1 LKKLIDFI
9 KTVVLI
15 LLLQLSFSSSSY
27 AVSCIDAPNS
37 LAFEACSEARASG
50 YSGSNSGFMSELGR
64 AWDDGAR
71 RSSMELTEMK
81 SRGELN
87 WFENTIMFIFYVLF
101 VGFVT
106 AMPKSTIVKI
116 VLGLVFF
123 IPFAIRFWEYDY
135 IMVVLVFMTSFGFIS
150 SYIEQDEE
158 DNKKIKE
165 TLEEYE
171 INWAK
176 ISPIRDIFA
185 GRKADL
191 IEYAKKNNVI
201 VKNRDTVDEVLDKLE
216 PLKQKKILANL
227 SKADLIKYAKCG
239 YYDSNKDAM
248 VSGVMRADYDM
259 SEEELREDRALIKTL
274 TKAQIIEKI
283 IQNKGRKVEKF
294 THQQTKPKVT
304 VEELENERLESDV
317 AMLSE
322 YPKLKKYEI
331 VEKLELCDSEFLDG
345 LGLSYKKTDK
355 KEVLLKKILTYRLNT
370 TTKVRLI
377 RLADKQGVS
386 TKSRDTKAQI
396 VEKILK
402 NN

>member
-15 LLLQLSFSSSSY
+15 LLLLLSFSSSSY

-71 RSSMELTEMK
+71 RGRMESAEMK

-87 WFENTIMFIFYVLF
+87 WLQNTIMFIFYSVLMVF
-101 VGFVT
+101 IT
-106 AMPKSTIVKI
+106 ALPKTATVRLILSL
-116 VLGLVFF
+116 VLF
-123 IPFAIRFWEYDY
+123 IPFAIRFWEFDY
-135 IMVVLVFMTSFGFIS
+135 IMVMLVFLISLVFLVNFGLTDDPRDAKDIA
-150 SYIEQDEE
+150 SYSDPRDAK
-158 DNKKIKE
+158 DNW
-165 TLEEYE
+165 LEEFE
-171 INWAK
+171 
-176 ISPIRDIFA
+176 
-185 GRKADL
+185 
-191 IEYAKKNNVI
+191 
-201 VKNRDTVDEVLDKLE
+201 DELLE
-216 PLKQKKILANL
+216 FN
-227 SKADLIKYAKCG
+227 
-239 YYDSNKDAM
+239 
-248 VSGVMRADYDM
+248 
-259 SEEELREDRALIKTL
+259 
-274 TKAQIIEKI
+274 
-283 IQNKGRKVEKF
+283 
-294 THQQTKPKVT
+294 
-304 VEELENERLESDV
+304 V

-322 YPKLKKYEI
+322 YPKLKKSEI
-331 VEKLELCDSEFLDG
+331 VEKLELCNSESLNN

-355 KEVLLKKILTYRLNT
+355 KEVLLKKILTHHLNT